1 MKVLFV
7 SSLYYPHVGGIETMI
22 SELANFY
29 RRDSIKSVVL
39 TKKWPLDLADRDEH
53 DGIPVFRVKSARTNE
68 EFYELIR
75 WVKSHQLEIQS
86 DVIHVIGVRRPLP
99 LVALLLSRLW
109 GVPII
114 CTVAGGEIP
123 NDNDLESERIWE
135 EGKELTPNVLMQAD
149 HITCVSQALT
159 SNLQKL
165 MPNIGGIKTLY
176 AGMDFSIIKVGVP
189 EERQRPY
196 ILALR
201 RLVYSKG
208 IHILIEAFSLI
219 QNDFPNLDL
228 LIAGEGPEE
237 QNLRNLVSQKN
248 LSRVVSFLGN
258 VSLSRGISL
267 LKGAALTVLPS
278 LSEGGG
284 LVNIEA
290 QASGCPVIASRVG
303 GIPEYVNDGRSGL
316 LFESG
321 NSKDLAEKIKLVLT
335 DRNLRR
341 QLIEGGFEHSKK
353 FDWEILAPQ
362 YVALYE
368 EAISGHNKGIGFY
381 PWSALSADLWK
392 QLKNTND

>member
-1 MKVLFV
+1 
-7 SSLYYPHVGGIETMI
+7 MI
-22 SELANFY
+22 SELADFY
-29 RRDSIKSVVL
+29 RRSGIKSVVL
-39 TKKWPLDLADRDEH
+39 TKKWPPDSADYEEY
-53 DGIPVFRVKSARTNE
+53 DGIPVFRVKSARTDE
-68 EFYELIR
+68 EFNELIR
-75 WVKSHQLEIQS
+75 WIKSHKLEIKS

-99 LVALLLSRLW
+99 LVALLLGRLW

-123 NDNDLESERIWE
+123 NDNDMESERIWE
-135 EGKELTPNVLMQAD
+135 EGKELIPNVLMQAD
-149 HITCVSQALT
+149 RVTCVSRALT

-165 MPNIGGIKTLY
+165 MPNLGGIKTLY
-176 AGMDFSIIKVGVP
+176 AGMDFSIIKTSIL

-208 IHILIEAFSLI
+208 IHFLIEAFSLV
-219 QNDFPNLDL
+219 QNDFPDLDL

-248 LSRVVSFLGN
+248 LSHTISFLGN
-258 VSLSRGISL
+258 VSLSRSISL

-303 GIPEYVNDGRSGL
+303 GIPEYVDDGKSGL

-321 NSKDLAEKIKLVLT
+321 NSKDLVEKIKLVLT
-335 DRNLRR
+335 DQNLRR
-341 QLIEGGFEHSKK
+341 QLIEGGFEHSKT

-368 EAISGHNKGIGFY
+368 KAISGHNKGKGFY

-392 QLKNTND
+392 QLNNAND